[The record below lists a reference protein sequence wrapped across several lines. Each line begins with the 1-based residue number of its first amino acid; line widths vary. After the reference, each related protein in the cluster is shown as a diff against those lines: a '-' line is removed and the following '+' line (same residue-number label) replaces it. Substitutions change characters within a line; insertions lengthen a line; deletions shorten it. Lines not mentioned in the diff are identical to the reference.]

1 MNKKILFSIVALSL
15 VLSSGC
21 NDDFLDRYP
30 ETNVTEANFF
40 KTSSDLELSSTQFI
54 VILSQFDMVIRQII
68 FVHRQRTMN
77 FFK

>member
-30 ETNVTEANFF
+30 ETKCYGGKF
-40 KTSSDLELSSTQFI
+40 L
-54 VILSQFDMVIRQII
+54 
-68 FVHRQRTMN
+68 
-77 FFK
+77 